1 VLAEIVEPT
10 DSDEQKATKIY
21 AALQKLDN
29 TGFSRQKSEVE
40 LKKEKIKDI
49 NKVEDIWKRKSAAP
63 NGITFLYIALLR
75 TAGIKAWLMQVVN
88 RNRASFDTSYLST
101 GQLDDY
107 IAIVELGGKDV
118 YLDPGQK
125 MCPFGTLH
133 WKHSLATGLRLSD
146 KGAVIASTPATNYK
160 NSIVSHYVDLN
171 IDEAGDA
178 KGTVRI
184 VMIGQEALYW
194 RQLALEND
202 DEEVKK
208 QFKESLHDDL
218 PEGVQADFD
227 HFEAL
232 DDFNKNLVAIVNITG
247 NIGTA
252 TGKHLFLP
260 GLFFESRAKHPFV
273 ALEKRITPI
282 DVRYARMEQDD
293 VIYHLPPGF
302 SVESTPKAGN
312 ISWPQHA
319 TLRINSAVSNGN
331 VEVTRIFARG
341 FTILDPLDYNDLH
354 DFYSKAAASDQQQL
368 VLTHTTAA
376 KGN

>member
-1 VLAEIVEPT
+1 MLAEIVEPT

-133 WKHSLATGLRLSD
+133 WKH
-146 KGAVIASTPATNYK
+146 
-160 NSIVSHYVDLN
+160 
-171 IDEAGDA
+171 
-178 KGTVRI
+178 
-184 VMIGQEALYW
+184 
-194 RQLALEND
+194 
-202 DEEVKK
+202 
-208 QFKESLHDDL
+208 
-218 PEGVQADFD
+218 
-227 HFEAL
+227 
-232 DDFNKNLVAIVNITG
+232 
-247 NIGTA
+247 
-252 TGKHLFLP
+252 
-260 GLFFESRAKHPFV
+260 
-273 ALEKRITPI
+273 
-282 DVRYARMEQDD
+282 
-293 VIYHLPPGF
+293 
-302 SVESTPKAGN
+302 
-312 ISWPQHA
+312 
-319 TLRINSAVSNGN
+319 
-331 VEVTRIFARG
+331 
-341 FTILDPLDYNDLH
+341 
-354 DFYSKAAASDQQQL
+354 
-368 VLTHTTAA
+368 
-376 KGN
+376 